1 MERAWTVAAR
11 NLKRNRRRNLATVAA
26 VALGFAGLIMIGG
39 YGNRVEHFLRTNAVY
54 LQHSGHVT
62 VYAKG
67 GLYLAPAEPLRCQL
81 DPPAQQKL
89 LAWAKK
95 DRRVEFAARYLR
107 GVGLAGNGCGTF
119 PTMLLGLEPWA
130 LARVSQ
136 HPQVQKWSAEIAQ
149 PDKGKWL
156 DGYPSM
162 PNPAM
167 VSSGLA
173 KLLQKPRVHDETI
186 GVPPA
191 PTVLHCETAMRET
204 ELAADANVQLVGINY
219 DGSLSAVDTEMVG
232 TYHPSETLGEDGSMV
247 TSLETLQQLLATDRV
262 TYVGLYLR
270 SAEDAQAVA
279 KEVVAAMAKEGI
291 AVDALTYEDEE
302 SKPYYVGTMAFL
314 GAVAGFITGLVILV
328 LALTVLGAMTL
339 TILERVKEIGTLR
352 ALGFTQRDITGL
364 VVREAM
370 LLSAV
375 GLSAGLVV
383 GLAASSAINAA
394 GIRFAPPGV
403 PGTIPLLLVPAA
415 SICAIQAALVV
426 PGLCLAAWVVV
437 RSQAK
442 RNIVELLTA
451 QTG

>member
-11 NLKRNRRRNLATVAA
+11 NLKRNRRRNLATLAA

-81 DPPAQQKL
+81 DPSAQDKL
-89 LAWAKK
+89 LSWAKK
-95 DRRVEFAARYLR
+95 DTRVEFAARYLR

-119 PTMLLGLEPWA
+119 PAMLLGLEPWA
-130 LARVSQ
+130 LERVRQ
-136 HPQVQKWSAEIAQ
+136 HREVKKWSEEIAL
-149 PDKGKWL
+149 PEKGKWL
-156 DGYPSM
+156 DAYPAVA
-162 PNPAM
+162 NAAM

-173 KLLQKPRVHDETI
+173 KLLQKPRVHDETVGI
-186 GVPPA
+186 PPA
-191 PTVLHCETAMRET
+191 PTVLHCETAQRES
-204 ELAADANVQLVGINY
+204 ELAADASVQLVGINY

-232 TYHPSETLGEDGSMV
+232 TYHPSETLGEDGSMIA
-247 TSLETLQQLLATDRV
+247 SLATVQQLLATDRV
-262 TYVGLYLR
+262 TYIGLYLH
-270 SAEDAQAVA
+270 SAQDAQAVA

-291 AVDALTYEDEE
+291 TVDALTYDNEE

-352 ALGFTQRDITGL
+352 ALGFTRREITGL

-375 GLSAGLVV
+375 GLCAGLAV
-383 GLAASSAINAA
+383 GLAASAAINAS

-403 PGTIPLLLVPAA
+403 PGTIPLLLVPSAW
-415 SICAIQAALVV
+415 ICAVQAALVV
-426 PGLCLAAWVVV
+426 PGLCLAAWLVV
-437 RSQAK
+437 RAQAK
-442 RNIVELLTA
+442 RNIVDLLTA